1 MKGVTVN
8 IGLERI
14 NTQERIMVD
23 ALLDSGATG
32 LVISLEFVRRKRFKL
47 KNIKRSIW
55 LRNID
60 GILNKKKPIEHTV
73 EVNVYYQRHREKIE
87 INVICR

>member
-1 MKGVTVN
+1 
-8 IGLERI
+8 
-14 NTQERIMVD
+14 MVD

-32 LVISLEFVRRKRFKL
+32 LVISLEFARRKRFKL
-47 KNIKRSIW
+47 KNIKRSICV
-55 LRNID
+55 RNID